1 MLRAAINTL
10 IAGLFALHSLQWI
23 SIPGVRTL
31 NNVTFDHLTRAAP
44 RSNDVIRDIVI
55 MDIDEAS
62 LSNEKLGRWPWSR
75 NVLSNLIIQL
85 FEEHEARVVAFD
97 VVFSEADKSSGLE
110 QLEKLAVGPLAS
122 DNAFR
127 KKLEELTPTLQY
139 DELFA
144 EVLMQYPV
152 VLGYY
157 FNTEGSIRSGVL
169 PLPTVLKE
177 ETKIQPGKIVK
188 ATAYGANIET
198 LSDAAIASGHF
209 NPIVDED
216 GLIRRVPLL
225 IDFEGEL
232 YESLALATFRVA
244 KAVEIARRDN
254 GVFKVPALQLFD
266 TAGKEILST
275 SQGTASPG
283 AVQIAEK
290 VIPTKDDGTIY
301 VSYQGKARTF
311 RYTSFNDLVN
321 NKVDKEMLRD
331 KIILVGTTAP
341 GLSDF
346 RSTPMGELYPGV
358 EVHANALASMLSRD
372 GLSVPTQLPEQKV
385 LEIVALLVAA
395 AFLITVLP
403 RLSPLM
409 SVAVWL
415 VVVAVEAGATYHLWV
430 KNHIVVSFGPLIAM
444 TVFLFLWSFGYQF
457 YSTFKNKNQFASLF
471 GQYVPP
477 ELVKKMAE
485 DPTKYSMQGKR
496 ALILFAAQGA
506 H

>member
-44 RSNDVIRDIVI
+44 RSNDVIRDIVV

-177 ETKIQPGKIVK
+177 ETKIQPGK
-188 ATAYGANIET
+188 
-198 LSDAAIASGHF
+198 L
-209 NPIVDED
+209 
-216 GLIRRVPLL
+216 
-225 IDFEGEL
+225 
-232 YESLALATFRVA
+232 
-244 KAVEIARRDN
+244 
-254 GVFKVPALQLFD
+254 
-266 TAGKEILST
+266 
-275 SQGTASPG
+275 
-283 AVQIAEK
+283 
-290 VIPTKDDGTIY
+290 
-301 VSYQGKARTF
+301 
-311 RYTSFNDLVN
+311 
-321 NKVDKEMLRD
+321 
-331 KIILVGTTAP
+331 
-341 GLSDF
+341 
-346 RSTPMGELYPGV
+346 
-358 EVHANALASMLSRD
+358 
-372 GLSVPTQLPEQKV
+372 
-385 LEIVALLVAA
+385 
-395 AFLITVLP
+395 
-403 RLSPLM
+403 
-409 SVAVWL
+409 
-415 VVVAVEAGATYHLWV
+415 
-430 KNHIVVSFGPLIAM
+430 
-444 TVFLFLWSFGYQF
+444 
-457 YSTFKNKNQFASLF
+457 
-471 GQYVPP
+471 
-477 ELVKKMAE
+477 
-485 DPTKYSMQGKR
+485 
-496 ALILFAAQGA
+496 
-506 H
+506 